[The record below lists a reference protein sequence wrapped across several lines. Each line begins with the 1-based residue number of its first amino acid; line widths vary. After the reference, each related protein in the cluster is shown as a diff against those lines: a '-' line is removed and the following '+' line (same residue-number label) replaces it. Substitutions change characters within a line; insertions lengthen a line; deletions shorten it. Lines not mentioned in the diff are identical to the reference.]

1 MRPAMHPLG
10 LEPRTYSHTNG
21 SGGSDVVVLL
31 QLSRVESGTQEPKRA
46 RNAAQRGDEGGTQG
60 KRCPRCT
67 ETLPRTAFGRR
78 GANGVQ
84 PYCRPCNTLNVA
96 DWLKRPGNRE
106 RHNANIVASKQR
118 TPERTAARKVVSNAL
133 AAGRMV
139 RGACVVG
146 SECAGQVQAHHD
158 DYNQP
163 LDVRWL
169 CRKHHEALHH
179 TEAAA

>member
-1 MRPAMHPLG
+1 LPL
-10 LEPRTYSHTNG
+10 
-21 SGGSDVVVLL
+21 DVVTGFAVAGQALL
-31 QLSRVESGTQEPKRA
+31 GDIDLVQGAQHAVHLNVNRA
-46 RNAAQRGDEGGTQG
+46 
-60 KRCPRCT
+60 
-67 ETLPRTAFGRR
+67 AFGRR

>member
-1 MRPAMHPLG
+1 MAT
-10 LEPRTYSHTNG
+10 E
-21 SGGSDVVVLL
+21 
-31 QLSRVESGTQEPKRA
+31 
-46 RNAAQRGDEGGTQG
+46 

-84 PYCRPCNTLNVA
+84 PYCRPCSTLNVA
-96 DWLKRPGNRE
+96 DWLKRPGTRE

-133 AAGRMV
+133 ATGRVV

-158 DYNQP
+158 DYSQP
-163 LDVRWL
+163 LAVRWL

-179 TEAAA
+179 TGVAA